1 MDGFV
6 NLNKPVGLSSHT
18 AMARVRRLL
27 GTKAGHSGTLD
38 PFANGVLPLC
48 LGKCTRLAD
57 FITELPKS
65 YRGEVVFGISTSSYD
80 KDGEITEQLP
90 CDGLSLEIV
99 TAALEQFRGSIK
111 QVPPMVSALKFHG
124 KPLYELARRGEEIT
138 REPRAVTVYNLQL
151 LKTDFNQEHP
161 RILLDITC
169 SKGTY
174 IRSLAY
180 DLGKAVGCCAHLAA
194 LTRTKAGPFNITESF
209 SLEQIEQMIAK
220 NDMSFVLQPSF
231 GVAHLPTVTVT
242 EEKQLFKVRHGN
254 EIAWESPHDIPC
266 CRVETAE
273 GELMAIGKVSKGL
286 LKIQK
291 VLVTE

>member
-6 NLNKPVGLSSHT
+6 NLDKPEGLSSHT

-38 PFANGVLPLC
+38 PFAKGVLPLC

-65 YRGEVVFGISTSSYD
+65 YRGEVVFGIATSSYD
-80 KDGEITEQLP
+80 KDGEITEQIP
-90 CDGLSLEIV
+90 CDGLSEEKIS
-99 TAALEQFRGSIK
+99 AALNNFRGAIM

-124 KPLYELARRGEEIT
+124 KPLYELARRGEEVV
-138 REPRAVTVYNLQL
+138 REPRAVTVYDLQL
-151 LKTDFNQEHP
+151 IKADFNRENP
-161 RILLDITC
+161 CVVLDITC

-180 DLGKAVGCCAHLAA
+180 DLGKAVGCCAHLKA
-194 LTRTKAGPFNITESF
+194 LTRTMAGPFKLADSF

-220 NDMSFVLQPSF
+220 DDMSFILPPSY
-231 GVAHLPTVTVT
+231 GVAHLPVVTIT
-242 EEKQLFKVRHGN
+242 GEIQLFKVRHGN
-254 EIAWESPHDIPC
+254 QIACENTPDISV
-266 CRVETAE
+266 CRVETAS
-273 GELMAIGKVSKGL
+273 GELLAIGQVKDEI
-286 LKIQK
+286 LKINK
-291 VLVTE
+291 VLITE